1 MKCTYTNLPPYQLPK
16 QPVFSDRMVLQKPTR
31 FKAKTKIKKTIS
43 TIFVEENDQKKLAGA
58 REAVAIEVLH
68 MMFLKEV
75 AKSSNFVA
83 FQKRKNAVDKK
94 CLLQGIEKAMEKC
107 LENNNE
113 DENKDSDNDSGLSDD

>member
-1 MKCTYTNLPPYQLPK
+1 
-16 QPVFSDRMVLQKPTR
+16 MVLQKPTR

-43 TIFVEENDQKKLAGA
+43 NIIVEENEQKKLAGA

-94 CLLQGIEKAMEKC
+94 CLMQGIEKAVEKC
-107 LENNNE
+107 LEDDNN
-113 DENKDSDNDSGLSDD
+113 DSDNDSDLSED

>member
-1 MKCTYTNLPPYQLPK
+1 
-16 QPVFSDRMVLQKPTR
+16 MVLQKPTR
-31 FKAKTKIKKTIS
+31 FKAKTKVKKTIS
-43 TIFVEENDQKKLAGA
+43 NINVEENEQMKLAGA

-83 FQKRKNAVDKK
+83 FQKRKNVVDKK

-107 LENNNE
+107 LEA
-113 DENKDSDNDSGLSDD
+113 DENHDSDNDSGLSED